1 LPVFYL
7 PKKSFSAKIILL
19 AGAANFLKLINQKT
33 MKYEKEFPLFS
44 TKVAGLDKKFD
55 LSSLEGRK
63 EYFEAKAGL
72 EIEKLKKYFDE
83 EKTFIVYLLGKKNAG
98 KGTYTKL
105 LMEIF
110 GRDKIAHLSVGDIV
124 RDLHKAVEDENYKK
138 DLLDYLH
145 KNYRGYITP
154 EQALEALLG
163 RDQKTLLPNEFIMAL
178 VKREIDQI
186 GKKTIFIDGFPR
198 NLDQVSY
205 SLFFKELVD
214 YRTDPDIFIA
224 IDIPEEVIDERMK
237 YRRVCPICHTPR
249 NLKLFTTQGVGYDEE
264 SKEFFLKCDNPDCDE
279 ARMEGKEGDTMGI
292 ESIRERL
299 ELDDQLIAKIFSLHG
314 ISKGLIRNAVPVE
327 KSADFVDEYE
337 ITPEYVYELDPE
349 NKKVKTIEKPF
360 IVTDDEGVEVYSLLA
375 PPVALSLIKQLV
387 KILGL

>member
-1 LPVFYL
+1 
-7 PKKSFSAKIILL
+7 
-19 AGAANFLKLINQKT
+19 

-44 TKVAGLDKKFD
+44 TKVKGVTKKFD

-63 EYFEAKAGL
+63 EYFEAKAGVD
-72 EIEKLKKYFDE
+72 IAKLKKFF
-83 EKTFIVYLLGKKNAG
+83 KAGQTFIVYLLGKKNAG

-124 RDLHKAVEDENYKK
+124 RELHAAVEDENYKK
-138 DLLDYLH
+138 DLLEYLQ

-178 VKREIDQI
+178 VKREIDKI

-205 SLFFKELVD
+205 SLFFKQLVD
-214 YRTDPDIFIA
+214 YREDPDIFIA
-224 IDIPEEVIDERMK
+224 IDIPEAVIDERMK

-249 NLKLFTTQGVGYDEE
+249 NLKLFTTQEVEYDE
-264 SKEFFLKCDNPDCDE
+264 KDKQFYLICDNPDHPRS
-279 ARMEGKEGDTMGI
+279 RMYGKEGDEMGI

-299 ELDDQLIAKIFSLHG
+299 ELDDELIAKIFSLHG
-314 ISKGLIRNAVPVE
+314 IQKGLIRNAVPVE
-327 KSADFVDEYE
+327 KAKDYVEDYE
-337 ITPEYVYELDPE
+337 VTPAYSYEWNPE
-349 NKKVKTIEKPF
+349 TKKVKTIESPF
-360 IVTDDEGVEVYSLLA
+360 KVKDDEGVEVFSLLA
-375 PPVALSLIKQLV
+375 PPVALSLIQQIV
-387 KILGL
+387 KVLGL